1 MAHHGFGRG
10 GRGYGFLASQKEEG
24 KPGIPE
30 EEKKTVATDFRS
42 LLLGRGRGA
51 QFARGA
57 SLFSGIEKPPFM
69 GRGAGASMGLAK
81 SVETGQVGIPTR
93 DPNDNIL
100 QPRVEEAQSVRPKI
114 KDLQVPELSGPKPI
128 SLSSL
133 TKDVKDMDIS
143 ETTKP
148 QIIGQ
153 KSIEDN
159 KTSLIKAGI
168 SGTTTQ
174 VKSPTKVEEFHQLL
188 GSKTGGLLGKPG
200 LTFGRGSA
208 LMLGRGTMLQP
219 TKPILPTAIKPQS
232 LDTSYETIQPVSAP
246 SQVVIDSAD
255 KRGAVLSVG
264 NEKSMEMLKQAQAF
278 PTSGR
283 GVTLRPRGSELP
295 GTSAKTAQEGHP
307 TSLSE
312 FHQRKPMPE
321 TMASKPLPS
330 VSQSP
335 EDLMVVKR
343 DVIEYSGSQGMKVP
357 IGINCVRLKCRNEAV
372 YQYHVSFNP
381 NIDNRNMRYSLLNQ
395 HRELIGNTR
404 AFDGSILYLPI
415 QLPKS
420 EMIVESERITDGEKI
435 QLKIAITRAVHPA
448 SHLLIP
454 FYNVVLHR
462 CMKILQMCPVGRNY
476 YDPSN
481 AQPVPKYKLH
491 LWPGYVTAIREMEGG
506 LLMNIDTS
514 HKVLRNETV
523 LTVMQDIYQN
533 NRGDFHGQCIKE
545 LVGST
550 ILTRYNNNNYRVDD
564 IDWSMNPMSTFT
576 TSKGETISFYDYYKA
591 QYRIEIQDKN
601 QPMLINRPKKATQRS
616 KRVEAGED
624 RVISLVPEL
633 CFLTGLSDKLAGDFT
648 AMKEI
653 GNFTRLGPNERNSQI
668 ENFLQR
674 LNGSPEARQELLK
687 WGLELENRIVSVE
700 GRTLPPEKVLVGNNH
715 VFQCNEDV
723 DFFRDISR
731 VPVLRSVPIK
741 HWIIVFTAR
750 DATKS
755 KDFVRK
761 FEEVSRKIGMQIQ
774 PPRYI
779 ELRDDRSDAFKHAIS
794 GAVNPSLQLVV
805 CIFPTSRDDRYS
817 AVKRLCCVEMP
828 VPSQVILSKTLP
840 RDPSMGK
847 FRSVTMKIALQ
858 INCKLGGEL
867 WALSIPLEGL
877 MICGIDVF
885 HEGREG
891 KGKSV
896 AALVASM
903 NKLMTRWFSR
913 AVIQLPQQEIID
925 SLKASFCDTLTK
937 YYELNHKL
945 PERIVIYRDGV
956 GDGRLGMVAEHEV
969 KQLQDSLRMFDKM
982 AGGEYIPKLT
992 IIVVSKRINIRYFKQ
1007 TGKNLI
1013 NPPPGTVID
1022 HTATRPNW
1030 PDFYLVS
1037 QHVRQGT
1044 VSPTHYIAIHGH
1056 TFLKADHLQRLT
1068 YKLTHMYYNWPGTVR
1083 VPAPCQYAH
1092 KLAYLVGENIR
1103 KEPALDLCDRLFY
1116 L

>member
-10 GRGYGFLASQKEEG
+10 GRGYGFLASQKDEG
-24 KPGIPE
+24 KPGIQSE
-30 EEKKTVATDFRS
+30 EGSKPATTDFRS

-51 QFARGA
+51 QFARGT
-57 SLFSGIEKPPFM
+57 SLFGGVEQPTVFL
-69 GRGAGASMGLAK
+69 GRGAGAPLGATK
-81 SVETGQVGIPTR
+81 SKDSQVGIVAA
-93 DPNDNIL
+93 DPNDNVL
-100 QPRVEEAQSVRPKI
+100 PLPSVRPKV
-114 KDLQVPELSGPKPI
+114 KDPLSA
-128 SLSSL
+128 SSNVMMSSL
-133 TKDVKDMDIS
+133 TQEIGELKVCDEPKSQIFAKQPTKDEAVGTIQTGAS
-143 ETTKP
+143 
-148 QIIGQ
+148 GA
-153 KSIEDN
+153 
-159 KTSLIKAGI
+159 TS
-168 SGTTTQ
+168 Q
-174 VKSPTKVEEFHQLL
+174 MKSPPKSAQFQQLM
-188 GSKTGGLLGKPG
+188 GVKTGLLGKPVMP
-200 LTFGRGSA
+200 FGRGSG
-208 LMLGRGTMLQP
+208 LILGRGSSLFPPAKPVTSIGSKP
-219 TKPILPTAIKPQS
+219 TPVASEVIPESAKLEAIPVLKPEPGKSPAIISQAMGGGKP
-232 LDTSYETIQPVSAP
+232 LDIM
-246 SQVVIDSAD
+246 
-255 KRGAVLSVG
+255 KRGDTY
-264 NEKSMEMLKQAQAF
+264 

-283 GVTLRPRGSELP
+283 GVTLRPRGPEMPGNAPELP
-295 GTSAKTAQEGHP
+295 SQ
-307 TSLSE
+307 
-312 FHQRKPMPE
+312 FHQRRPISEPTRLKP
-321 TMASKPLPS
+321 SSLPS
-330 VSQSP
+330 VTAPPSGP
-335 EDLMVVKR
+335 VEDVMVAKR
-343 DVIEYSGSQGMKVP
+343 DVVEYHGSQGMKVP
-357 IGINCVRLKCRNEAV
+357 ISVNCVRLKCRNEAV
-372 YQYHVSFNP
+372 YQYHVSFSP
-381 NIDNRNMRYSLLNQ
+381 NIDNRNMRYNLLNQ

-415 QLPKS
+415 QLPHS
-420 EMIVESERITDGEKI
+420 ETIVESERITDGEKI
-435 QLKIAITRAVHPA
+435 KLKIAITRAVHPA
-448 SHLLIP
+448 SHLLLP

-462 CMKILQMCPVGRNY
+462 CMKILKMCPVGRNY
-476 YDPSN
+476 YDPAS

-523 LTVMQDIYQN
+523 LSMMQDIYQS
-533 NRGDFHGQCIKE
+533 NRGDFHAQCVKD
-545 LVGST
+545 LVGAT
-550 ILTRYNNNNYRVDD
+550 VLTRYNNNNYRIDD

-576 TSKGETISFYDYYKA
+576 TSKGETISFYDYYKS
-591 QYRIEIQDKN
+591 QYRIEIKDKN
-601 QPMLINRPKKATQRS
+601 QPMLINRPKKATQRG
-616 KRVEAGED
+616 KRAEAGED

-653 GNFTRLGPNERNSQI
+653 GNFTRLGPTQRNLQI
-668 ENFLQR
+668 ELFLQR
-674 LNGSPEARQELLK
+674 LNSSPEARQELLR
-687 WGLELENRIVSVE
+687 WGLELENHIVDIE
-700 GRTLPPEKVLVGNNH
+700 GRTFPPEKVLVGKNH
-715 VFQCNEDV
+715 VFQCNEEV

-731 VPVLRSVPIK
+731 APVLQGVPIRN
-741 HWIIVFTAR
+741 WIIVFTVR
-750 DATKS
+750 DATKA
-755 KDFVRK
+755 KEFVKK

-774 PPRYI
+774 TPRYI
-779 ELRDDRSDAFKHAIS
+779 ELKDDRSDAFKHAIS

-840 RDPSMGK
+840 RDSSMGK

-867 WALSIPLEGL
+867 WALSIPLDGL
-877 MICGIDVF
+877 MVCGIDVF

-925 SLKASFCDTLTK
+925 SLKHCFCDTLTK
-937 YYELNHKL
+937 YYEINHKL

-969 KQLQDSLRMFDKM
+969 KQLQESLRMFNKI
-982 AGGEYIPKLT
+982 AGGEYTPKLT
-992 IIVVSKRINIRYFKQ
+992 IIIVSKRINIRYFKQ

-1013 NPPPGTVID
+1013 NPPPGTVVD

-1030 PDFYLVS
+1030 ADFYLVS

-1056 TFLKADHLQRLT
+1056 TFLKPDHLQRLT

-1092 KLAYLVGENIR
+1092 KLAYLVGENVR